1 MHLGS
6 AYNCRIA
13 RELVHFRLIYVD
25 CQKIYASVTQAGST
39 SDEENQGVI
48 MISKKMVVIIAAS
61 ALAFGLS
68 ASAASAKHV
77 KHAKHHAAKHTTV
90 AKVEAMK
97 PVPGNNPLTI
107 ASTRD
112 VPKNAPKPEATKGN
126 NPMPMAGAATPVKDA
141 KKPDGIKGNNPMG
154 VAAK

>member
-1 MHLGS
+1 ML
-6 AYNCRIA
+6 ALLKLA
-13 RELVHFRLIYVD
+13 R
-25 CQKIYASVTQAGST
+25 A

-90 AKVEAMK
+90 AKVEPMK
-97 PVPGNNPLTI
+97 AVPGNNPLTV
-107 ASTRD
+107 APTRD
-112 VPKNAPKPEATKGN
+112 LPKNAPKPEAVKGN
-126 NPMPMAGAATPVKDA
+126 NPMTSATAAPAVKDA
-141 KKPDGIKGNNPMG
+141 KKPEGIKGNNAMG
-154 VAAK
+154 VATK